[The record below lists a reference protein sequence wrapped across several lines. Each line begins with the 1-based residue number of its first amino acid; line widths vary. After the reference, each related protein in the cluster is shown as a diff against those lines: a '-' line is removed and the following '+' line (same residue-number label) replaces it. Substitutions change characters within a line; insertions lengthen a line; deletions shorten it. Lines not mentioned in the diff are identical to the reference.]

1 MIYALSPIRLIALI
15 DFMECGYG
23 GGRGLLSYV
32 ERKSVILLNL
42 NGFRINVGAGP
53 SRFVV

>member
-15 DFMECGYG
+15 DFMEGGYG
-23 GGRGLLSYV
+23 GGGLWSYV

-42 NGFRINVGAGP
+42 NGFRTNAGAGP

>member
-1 MIYALSPIRLIALI
+1 MIYALSPIRLIALA
-15 DFMECGYG
+15 DCMECGYG
-23 GGRGLLSYV
+23 GGGLLSYV

-42 NGFRINVGAGP
+42 NDFRINAGAGP